1 MKSGAVVPLT
11 GIVVALGAVTAP
23 LPEAGADALGYLVNI
38 TVRPGYNFP
47 NPEAAVAYG
56 YAICDRVG
64 QGASYSDTV
73 AMAKDEIG
81 RLGGGREDYQAAY
94 LISQAVDQ
102 LCPQLIW
109 QLRNSAA
116 NYTGGPP

>member
-1 MKSGAVVPLT
+1 MTAAFG
-11 GIVVALGAVTAP
+11 VAAAP
-23 LPEAGADALGYLVNI
+23 APEAGADALGYLVNI

-47 NPEAAVAYG
+47 SADAAVAYG
-56 YAICDRVG
+56 YSICDRVG

-73 AMAKDEIG
+73 AMTKDEIS
-81 RLGGGREDYQAAY
+81 RLGGSRDDYQAAY
-94 LISQAVDQ
+94 LINQAVDQ